1 MIDKNMELFLKL
13 EDTYK
18 TLLSSEKVLAM
29 AISVNMIDSYD
40 DIWFKNLLRA
50 KGDLNVAVNKL
61 DLLLKKENSV
71 LNVLKKLNQSA
82 HFLRESS
89 HKTDGN

>member
-61 DLLLKKENSV
+61 DLLLKKEIEN
-71 LNVLKKLNQSA
+71 
-82 HFLRESS
+82 
-89 HKTDGN
+89 D

>member
-1 MIDKNMELFLKL
+1 MELFLKL

-61 DLLLKKENSV
+61 DLLLKKEIEN
-71 LNVLKKLNQSA
+71 
-82 HFLRESS
+82 
-89 HKTDGN
+89 D

>member
-18 TLLSSEKVLAM
+18 TLLSSEKVLTM

-61 DLLLKKENSV
+61 DLLLKKEIEN
-71 LNVLKKLNQSA
+71 
-82 HFLRESS
+82 
-89 HKTDGN
+89 D